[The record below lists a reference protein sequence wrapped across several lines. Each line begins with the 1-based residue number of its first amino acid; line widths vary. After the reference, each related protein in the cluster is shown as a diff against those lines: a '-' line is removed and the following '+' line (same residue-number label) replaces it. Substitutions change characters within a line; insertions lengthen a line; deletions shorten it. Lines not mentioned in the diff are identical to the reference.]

1 MGAASQRTAQSRE
14 SGNPTGPH
22 RELGPRF
29 RGDERTAMFSA
40 RRRLAGFVRTLREN
54 GFKVGLAETRDALA
68 IFASPAAVRPAS
80 LKPALRALFCA
91 THSDWERFDEIFDA
105 YWGGRHMRQRQVLAG
120 APSGSGPPA
129 RRLAQA
135 DAPQDA
141 LGLPDHVER
150 RIASDGDEPADGR
163 GRREGASQ
171 AEALTTTDLRHIVD
185 PDDVAA
191 THALAARL
199 ARVMRAQLVRRE
211 QVRRRG
217 RRLDLRRTIHRNV
230 SHGGTPIDLA
240 WRRRKIKPLRLVI
253 LLDASGSM
261 SLYTAFFVRFLHGV
275 VDSFREAEAFV
286 FHTRLAHVSPSLRD
300 RDVTRAVDKLALMAQ
315 GIGGGTRIGESLAT
329 FNRWHARR
337 VINSRTAV
345 IIVSDGYD
353 TGEPERLGEEMRRL
367 RRRCRRIVWL
377 NPLIGWRDYSPQAR
391 GMQAALPH
399 VDLFAPAH
407 NLQSL
412 AALEPYLA
420 RI

>member
-1 MGAASQRTAQSRE
+1 LR
-14 SGNPTGPH
+14 GN
-22 RELGPRF
+22 
-29 RGDERTAMFSA
+29 ERSDGIGHPA
-40 RRRLAGFVRTLREN
+40 RRRLAGFARTLRDN
-54 GFKVGLAETRDALA
+54 GFRIGLAETGDALRVL
-68 IFASPAAVRPAS
+68 ASPAALNPTA

-91 THSDWERFDEIFDA
+91 THSDWERFDDIFDA
-105 YWGGRHMRQRQVLAG
+105 YWRGRDMRQRQVLSG
-120 APSGSGPPA
+120 VPSAAQAQA
-129 RRLAQA
+129 RRLAEAQV
-135 DAPQDA
+135 PQDA

-150 RIASDGDEPADGR
+150 RGSEDGATPADGR
-163 GRREGASQ
+163 GRREGASR
-171 AEALTTTDLRHIVD
+171 AEVLSATDLRHIVD

-199 ARVMRAQLVRRE
+199 ARVMRARLVRRE
-211 QVRRRG
+211 QIRRRG

-230 SHGGTPIDLA
+230 SHGGTLLELA
-240 WRRRKIKPLRLVI
+240 WRRRKIKPLRLVV

-275 VDSFREAEAFV
+275 VDAFREAEAFV

-315 GIGGGTRIGESLAT
+315 GIGGGTRIGESLGT

-337 VINSRTAV
+337 VINSRTALL
-345 IIVSDGYD
+345 IVSDGYD
-353 TGEPERLGEEMRRL
+353 TGTPEELGAEMRRL
-367 RRRCRRIVWL
+367 RRRCKKIVWL

-391 GMQAALPH
+391 GMQAALPYI
-399 VDLFAPAH
+399 DLFAPAH
-407 NLQSL
+407 NLESL